1 MNIKALQQ
9 ALTDTGKE
17 MTAMLAK
24 ADAESRNLN
33 EEETAAYAK
42 LEAKFDETQAALAR
56 AQKQQER
63 ERTVATMGQPVQPEG
78 TKAVDDPDDPNGE
91 GFKAGDVV
99 NHGPRLLKD
108 PKRGFT
114 GLGEFSMI
122 VRSATL
128 RPEAMDKRLALMAAA
143 TGMSQGVGSD
153 GGFLVPP
160 QFSTAIWDGL
170 NKGIDT
176 LLGRTDQYTVE
187 GESITFN
194 ANAETSRA
202 TGSRYG
208 GVRGYW
214 FAEAAQ
220 MTSSKPTFRQV
231 KLEPQQLGVLVYLTD
246 KLMKNSSIAL
256 EQYVTRAATEEINFL
271 VSDAIINGTGAGQPL
286 GIVGH
291 AATVSVAA
299 ESGQAAAT
307 IVKANID
314 KMWARCHARA
324 RNNAVW
330 FINQDIEPQLENLAM
345 AVGTGGV
352 PVYLPPGG
360 IADTPN
366 ARLKGRPVIPIEYC
380 ATLGTVG
387 DIILA
392 DLSAY
397 TTGTMG
403 GVESAMS
410 MHLRFDYNETAL
422 RFIFA
427 VDGRPWLAS
436 ALTPFKGTNPLSPI
450 VTLATRS

>member
-1 MNIKALQQ
+1 MNRIKQIQQ
-9 ALTDTGKE
+9 SLADTTKE
-17 MTAMLAK
+17 MTAMLNK

-33 EEETAAYAK
+33 EDETKAYAA
-42 LEAKFDETQAALAR
+42 LEAKFDDLQASLAR
-56 AQKQQER
+56 AQKQAER
-63 ERTVATMGQPVQPEG
+63 ERTMATLGQPIQPEG
-78 TKAVDDPDDPNGE
+78 NDPKDDPADPD
-91 GFKAGDVV
+91 FKAGDVV
-99 NHGPRLLKD
+99 NNGPRLLQD
-108 PKRGFT
+108 PKRGFS
-114 GLGEFSMI
+114 GIGEFSVA
-122 VRSATL
+122 VRAATL
-128 RPEAMDKRLALMAAA
+128 RPESMDKRLGIMAAA

-160 QFSTAIWDGL
+160 SFSTTIWDGL
-170 NKGIDT
+170 NKGVEA

-187 GESITFN
+187 GDSITFN

-208 GVRGYW
+208 GARGYW

-231 KLEPQQLGVLVYLTD
+231 KVEPNQLGVLVYLTD
-246 KLMKNSSIAL
+246 KLLKNSTVAL
-256 EQYVTRAATEEINFL
+256 EQYITRVATEEISFL
-271 VSDAIINGTGAGQPL
+271 VSDSIINGTGAGQPL

-291 AATVSVAA
+291 AATVSVAK

-314 KMWARCHARA
+314 KMWSRCHSRA

-330 FINQDIEPQLENLAM
+330 FINQDVEPQLENLNM

-380 ATLGTVG
+380 ETLGTVG

-397 TTGTMG
+397 VTGVQG

-410 MHLRFDYNETAL
+410 IHLRFEYNETAL
-422 RFIFA
+422 RFVFA
-427 VDGRPWLAS
+427 VDGRPWLA
-436 ALTPFKGTNPLSPI
+436 APLTPYKGSSNTLSPI